1 MKKIIYLLCVLG
13 LFTSANA
20 QWPFGKDV
28 EWYINGPKKECSK
41 RDHDRYYRWRD
52 RLYRSRMAGTQDE
65 QILQRQKAILNGKA
79 TPDIEDVNTI
89 IKSVLRHRII
99 INFNAE
105 ADGMKVDDILDVLMS
120 K

>member
-1 MKKIIYLLCVLG
+1 MIEYAVKFVHNTRPGENAPDITNKYIEWGAGPRASSYL
-13 LFTSANA
+13 
-20 QWPFGKDV
+20 
-28 EWYINGPKKECSK
+28 I
-41 RDHDRYYRWRD
+41 
-52 RLYRSRMAGTQDE
+52 MAAKA
-65 QILQRQKAILNGKA
+65 KAILNGKA

-105 ADGMKVDDILDVLMS
+105 ADGMKVDDILDILMS